1 MKKDRSILSYLV
13 MSFMLFMI
21 AMTAV
26 FIYASV
32 HLKDKVVVRTVQQ
45 AEMVS
50 DLITRSAYD
59 LMNAGHESGSYSMIL
74 AYRNMLGVDY
84 IGIFRLDGAEAF
96 STATSR
102 ALHSSPTPAGR
113 SIEKDETETFLRAV
127 SSLNSTGFFDR
138 ENDTYSRYV
147 PLRAEGACLKCHTEE
162 DSVLG
167 VLKIRLST
175 ERDFNILRHTQKLIW
190 MLGLIVCL
198 PVGALLVAGAIIRD
212 KNRLFGRLKR
222 SNADL
227 KNTYDEL
234 NHTKFYLQMILDNSR
249 VLIIT
254 TDRQGRI
261 VEFNREA
268 ESLLGYAKAEVV
280 GKDVLMLYEAG
291 YERGKDMEGGFKSDE
306 IWEMR
311 NREVRLVSK
320 SGRPYDVVLT
330 LSTMVDREGK
340 IIGTVGVGKDIS
352 EQKTLQF
359 KLHQS
364 EKLVGIGTLAS
375 GIAHE
380 INNPLAGILG
390 MAEAAM
396 DEDDMETMRSHI
408 SDIIVYSEAAKK
420 IVKELSEYSHSAQKT
435 AGEAVDLGA
444 VMDTSVKMAR
454 HSTSFN
460 DIEVHTDLQKG
471 CIVNASQ
478 VELQQVFVNLAV
490 NAAHAMGQ
498 TGVMVVKCWKD
509 GAFVCARLSDTG
521 PGIPGENLSQVFDP
535 FFTTK
540 AVGKGTGLGLYVVY
554 RIVTKYCGS
563 VDVESR
569 EGVGTA
575 FTLKFPCA
583 NGEDII

>member
-1 MKKDRSILSYLV
+1 MKKDRSILSYIV
-13 MSFMLFMI
+13 ISIMVFMI
-21 AMTAV
+21 AVTAV

-50 DLITRSAYD
+50 DLITRSTYD
-59 LMNAGHESGSYSMIL
+59 LMSAGHENGSYSMIL

-84 IGIFRLDGAEAF
+84 IGIFRLNGDEAF
-96 STATSR
+96 STAASR
-102 ALHSSPTPAGR
+102 ALHSTPAYVAR
-113 SIEKDETETFLRAV
+113 SIGKGETETFLSAV
-127 SSLNSTGFFDR
+127 SSMNNTGFFDR

-147 PLRAEGACLKCHTEE
+147 PLRAEGACLKCHADE

-167 VLKIRLST
+167 VCKIRRSR
-175 ERDFNILRHTQKLIW
+175 ERDLNILRHTQRLIW
-190 MLGLIVCL
+190 MLGFIVAL

-212 KNRLFGRLKR
+212 KNRLFGSLKR

-254 TDRQGRI
+254 TDREGRI

-268 ESLLGYAKAEVV
+268 QSLLGYTKDEVA
-280 GKDVLMLYEAG
+280 GKDVLMLYETE
-291 YERGKDMEGGFKSDE
+291 YERNDGMEGRFKSDE
-306 IWEMR
+306 PWEMR
-311 NREVRLVSK
+311 NREVRLVSR
-320 SGRPYDVVLT
+320 SGRPYDVILA

-340 IIGTVGVGKDIS
+340 IIGTVGVGKDIT

-359 KLHQS
+359 KLNQS
-364 EKLVGIGTLAS
+364 EKLAGIGTLAS

-396 DEDDMETMRSHI
+396 DEDDMETMKSHI
-408 SDIIVYSEAAKK
+408 SYIIVYSEAAKK

-460 DIEVHTDLQKG
+460 SIEVHTDLQKG
-471 CIVNASQ
+471 CMVNASQ

-490 NAAHAMGQ
+490 NAAHAMGD

-509 GAFVCARLSDTG
+509 GDFVWARFSDTG

-554 RIVTKYCGS
+554 RVVTKYCGS

-569 EGVGTA
+569 EGIGTA
-575 FTLKFPCA
+575 FTLKFPRA
-583 NGEDII
+583 NGGDIF

>member
-13 MSFMLFMI
+13 MSIMVFMI
-21 AMTAV
+21 AVTGV
-26 FIYASV
+26 FIYVSV

-45 AEMVS
+45 TEMVS

-59 LMNAGHESGSYSMIL
+59 LMSMGHESGGYPMIL
-74 AYRNMLGVDY
+74 AYRNMLGIEY

-102 ALHSSPTPAGR
+102 AMHSGPASAGR
-113 SIEKDETETFLRAV
+113 AIEQGEKETFLRAV
-127 SSLNSTGFFDR
+127 ATMNSTGFFDR
-138 ENDTYSRYV
+138 ESDTYSRYV
-147 PLRAEGACLKCHTEE
+147 PLRSEGACLKCHTEE

-175 ERDFNILRHTQKLIW
+175 ESDFNILRHTQKLVW

-212 KNRLFGRLKR
+212 KNRLFGRLKK

-268 ESLLGYAKAEVV
+268 ESLLGYSKAEVV
-280 GKDVLMLYEAG
+280 GKGVLMLYEPE
-291 YERGKDMEGGFKSDE
+291 YERSEHMGDRFKSDDL
-306 IWEMR
+306 WEMR

-320 SGRPYDVVLT
+320 SGTPYDVILT

-364 EKLVGIGTLAS
+364 EKLAGIGTLAS

-396 DEDDMETMRSHI
+396 DEDDMETMKSHI

-435 AGEAVDLGA
+435 AGEAVDLGT
-444 VMDTSVKMAR
+444 VMDVSIKMAR

-460 DIEVHTDLQKG
+460 NIEVHLDLQKG

-490 NAAHAMGQ
+490 NAAHAMGE
-498 TGVMVVKCWKD
+498 TGAMVVKCWKD
-509 GAFVCARLSDTG
+509 GDFVWARLSDTG

-569 EGVGTA
+569 EGVGTV

-583 NGEDII
+583 NGEDML

>member
-13 MSFMLFMI
+13 MGIMLFMI
-21 AMTAV
+21 AVTAV

-45 AEMVS
+45 TEMIS

-59 LMNAGHESGSYSMIL
+59 LMSMGHEGGSYSMIL
-74 AYRNMLGVDY
+74 AYRNMIGVDY
-84 IGIFRLDGAEAF
+84 IGIFRLDGTEAF
-96 STATSR
+96 NSAS
-102 ALHSSPTPAGR
+102 AQAMHSAAPSAGR
-113 SIEKDETETFLRAV
+113 SLAENERGTFLKAV
-127 SSLNSTGFFDR
+127 ATMNSTGFFDR

-147 PLRAEGACLKCHTEE
+147 PLRAEGACLKCHADD
-162 DSVLG
+162 DSALG

-175 ERDFNILRHTQKLIW
+175 ESDFNILRHTQKLIW
-190 MLGLIVCL
+190 VLGLIVCL
-198 PVGALLVAGAIIRD
+198 PVGALLVAGGVIRE
-212 KNRLFGRLKR
+212 KNRLFGKLKK

-227 KNTYDEL
+227 KSTYDEL
-234 NHTKFYLQMILDNSR
+234 NQTKFYLQMILDNSR

-254 TDRQGRI
+254 TDREGKI

-268 ESLLGYAKAEVV
+268 ESLLEYSKDEVA
-280 GKDVLMLYEAG
+280 GKEVLMLYDKD
-291 YERGKDMEGGFKSDE
+291 YERSEDMDGRFKSDE
-306 IWEMR
+306 VWEMR

-320 SGRPYDVVLT
+320 SGRLYDVIIT
-330 LSTMVDREGK
+330 LSTMVNREGD
-340 IIGTVGVGKDIS
+340 IIGTVGVGKDIT
-352 EQKTLQF
+352 EQKMLQF

-396 DEDDMETMRSHI
+396 DEDEMEMIKSHV

-435 AGEAVDLGA
+435 ASEAVDLA
-444 VMDTSVKMAR
+444 SVMDTSIKMAR
-454 HSTSFN
+454 HSAQFN
-460 DIEVHTDLQKG
+460 NIEVHTDLQKG
-471 CIVNASQ
+471 CKVNASQ

-498 TGVMVVKCWKD
+498 TGVMVVKCWQD
-509 GAFVCARLSDTG
+509 DSFVWARISDTG

-569 EGVGTA
+569 EGIGTA

-583 NGEDII
+583 NDEDII